1 MASGGLTNIVN
12 KVKSTAIAVAGEL
25 TPVLKV
31 RLNKTIIWTKLRI
44 IKQFLYTAQCVY
56 LYKCVWLVYDGQVVL
71 VVGATTGNVMMF

>member
-31 RLNKTIIWTKLRI
+31 RLNKTIYGLN
-44 IKQFLYTAQCVY
+44 YA
-56 LYKCVWLVYDGQVVL
+56 
-71 VVGATTGNVMMF
+71 